1 MSTQRLLQVL
11 AQQIAALAAEVTPRG
26 DAPIPQARFD
36 VALFANRGTRLR
48 DYLAE
53 VEKTSPSCKTP
64 LTTAAPAR
72 WPFWPKNWL
81 PKSLPCSASWQPRRY
96 GARISRKKPPGRSVP
111 QAGRASGLR
120 TPADRHDSGS
130 GKPAGAPDHVGG
142 AAKAAARA
150 GGAGGETD
158 ALPSGAGAH
167 RAQYRAQRK
176 RFLKIYH
183 NILMI
188 IPGCAPGSLYSAE
201 TRVFHPIN

>member
-26 DAPIPQARFD
+26 DVPIPQARFD
-36 VALFANRGTRLR
+36 AALFANRGTRLR

-53 VEKTSPSCKTP
+53 VEKNFAQLQSAANDSRTSQVAF
-64 LTTAAPAR
+64 LAE
-72 WPFWPKNWL
+72 NWWL
-81 PKSLPCSASWQPRRY
+81 RSLPCSASWQPRRC
-96 GARISRKKPPGRSVP
+96 GARTSRKKPRGRSVP

-130 GKPAGAPDHVGG
+130 GKPAGAPDHAGG

-158 ALPSGAGAH
+158 ALPPGAGAH
-167 RAQYRAQRK
+167 RTQYRAQRK

-188 IPGCAPGSLYSAE
+188 IPGCAPGSLYSAG
-201 TRVFHPIN
+201 TRVIHPIN